1 MLAAAFAGD
10 PLLSTGRRPSWAARW
25 AFSCQFFPMFLLG
38 ALFGKLMDESRLVRA
53 IADFMTKPPGER
65 RAILADGR
73 KQNGDVE

>member
-1 MLAAAFAGD
+1 
-10 PLLSTGRRPSWAARW
+10 
-25 AFSCQFFPMFLLG
+25 MFLLG
-38 ALFGKLMDESRLVRA
+38 ALFEKLMDESRLVRA